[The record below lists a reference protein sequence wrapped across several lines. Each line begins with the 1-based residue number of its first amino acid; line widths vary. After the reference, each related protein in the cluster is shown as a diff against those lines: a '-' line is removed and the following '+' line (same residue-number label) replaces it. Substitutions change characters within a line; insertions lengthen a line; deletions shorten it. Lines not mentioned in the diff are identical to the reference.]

1 MNVAWMAREQSA
13 RARVAVPVETIQS
26 SLIAREVAACV
37 QRELITFSA
46 QIEHYK
52 AQLLAVLQR
61 ECAAR
66 VKDVSQLLALREKDL
81 AEREALQRTLDSLKS
96 SLDRDRLE
104 VLPESSTPKTISIID
119 GMNAL
124 GTTLQPSE
132 AFAVS
137 SQSIAP
143 PSKEATKAECKFGQR
158 GTPAQRR
165 ETTRTE
171 DEFSERGTR
180 AALEIDNKSF
190 DRKSSSMHLLRQPTG
205 LVNHPSVD
213 EAVPATDSFAINEGL
228 TFMTFCSSTRMGY
241 HVRLVGSVPALGNWQ
256 PEKGLVLHT
265 SAAEFPLWS
274 IQKPI
279 HISSDDI
286 VEYKYVICNHDG
298 QPFEWEG
305 RSNRTLQ
312 LAGQKLVKDV
322 FNSYE
327 CAASLSC
334 RSSRAMHIP
343 ASSLSREESYSLI
356 HGFDRLSSQL
366 LFEDFLS
373 SYELLGSG
381 PLGEGAFGQVWR
393 CQSKDSKSSL
403 ECAAKIVRTG
413 QLREHELQ
421 HILGEGGEIAIHS
434 NLRHD
439 HIVRLHEHFRETD
452 TVTLVLE
459 YCCGGDLFDAITA
472 RHGLSEPA
480 TAKMLRHLLLALCYL
495 HGHSIAHRDVK
506 CENILLQH
514 ASLAPEENTFKLC
527 DLGLAARVGN
537 GLQGPV
543 GSPDTVAPE
552 VLCGRAYGTEV
563 DLWSAGV
570 VVYMALVASS
580 PFAAASTPDTLRL
593 VKAAKYSVAGP
604 AWSGISSSAKALVC
618 KLMTSDPKERPSAET
633 ALADVWLD
641 HRR

>member
-1 MNVAWMAREQSA
+1 MAREQST
-13 RARVAVPVETIQS
+13 RARVAVPVETVHS
-26 SLIAREVAACV
+26 NLIAREVAACV
-37 QRELITFSA
+37 QRELSTFSA

-81 AEREALQRTLDSLKS
+81 AEREALQRTLDSLKV
-96 SLDRDRLE
+96 SLDRDGVE
-104 VLPESSTPKTISIID
+104 VLPESSTNKTITLID
-119 GMNAL
+119 GMDVL
-124 GTTLQPSE
+124 GTTLQPGDAST
-132 AFAVS
+132 VS
-137 SQSIAP
+137 SQPIAP
-143 PSKEATKAECKFGQR
+143 PSKEAAKAECEFSER
-158 GTPAQRR
+158 DALAQRR

-171 DEFSERGTR
+171 DVFSERGTR
-180 AALEIDNKSF
+180 ADLELDNKSF
-190 DRKSSSMHLLRQPTG
+190 DRKLSSMHLQRQSTG
-205 LVNHPSVD
+205 LVNQPSVNQ
-213 EAVPATDSFAINEGL
+213 AAPATDSFSINEGL
-228 TFMTFCSSTRMGY
+228 TFMTYCTSTRMGY

-265 SAAEFPLWS
+265 SAAEFPLWRL
-274 IQKPI
+274 QEPI

-298 QPFEWEG
+298 QPSEWEG
-305 RSNRTLQ
+305 RSNRTFQ
-312 LAGQKLVKDV
+312 PASQKLVKDV

-334 RSSRAMHIP
+334 RSFRAMHIP
-343 ASSLSREESYSLI
+343 ASSLCREESYSLI

-393 CQSKDSKSSL
+393 CQAKTSKTPL
-403 ECAAKIVRTG
+403 ECAAKFVRTG

-421 HILGEGGEIAIHS
+421 HILGEEGEIAIHS
-434 NLRHD
+434 NLSHD
-439 HIVRLHEHFRETD
+439 YIVRLHEHFRETD

-472 RHGLSEPA
+472 RNGLSELA
-480 TAKMLRHLLLALCYL
+480 TVKMLRHLLLALCYL
-495 HGHSIAHRDVK
+495 HGHLIAHRDVK

-514 ASLAPEENTFKLC
+514 ASVAPEENTFKLC

-537 GLQGPV
+537 GLHGPV

-552 VLCGRAYGTEV
+552 VICGRAYGTEV

-580 PFAAASTPDTLRL
+580 PWAAASTPETLRL
-593 VKAAKYSVAGP
+593 VKAAKYSTAGP
-604 AWSGISSSAKALVC
+604 AWSGISSSAKAMVC
-618 KLMTSDPKERPSAET
+618 KLMTLDPKERPSAET
-633 ALADVWLD
+633 ALADVWID
-641 HRR
+641 HGR